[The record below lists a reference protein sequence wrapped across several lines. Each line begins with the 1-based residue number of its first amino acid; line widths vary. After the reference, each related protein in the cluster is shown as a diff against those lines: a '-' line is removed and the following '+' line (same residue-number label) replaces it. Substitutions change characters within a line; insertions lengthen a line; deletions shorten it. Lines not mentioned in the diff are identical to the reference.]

1 MKRRDV
7 LHAAPA
13 FLVAGTGLAHANTQA
28 DKAASLSLNA
38 PVLGPRMNLDQAR
51 KVMDQLDL
59 DALVL
64 GAGIN
69 VYHAIGYWPLT
80 SRMGHAPSTFAV
92 VTKREDQPLSV
103 VLSSFTYYYQLA
115 DVHDPAVY
123 PAYVYTAPTG
133 EIDDNG
139 EPIAAPIMTFRDRA
153 EVPMDEVE
161 SRRASLAQVAM
172 DDVGASPAA
181 KHALARAL
189 KDLGVASGTIA
200 VDHATAAAVL
210 EDASPQAKI
219 VDADLAL
226 RRIRPVKSDLEI
238 ALMRQAAQANTDA
251 ALAAVRAVRA
261 GATYRELRA
270 TFFSEAAKYGNRGV
284 FMVIDR
290 VSSEVFDAPF
300 QDGQAFL
307 IDAVS
312 ENNGYHGDYGRTI
325 FIGEPAKA
333 MKQATDALST
343 AWQEVRHALK
353 PGMRFSEISAMGR
366 DVLKTL
372 GVDYT
377 VTFSPHSVGLYHTDH
392 VGMAGAAAFRE
403 DPVLEPGMII
413 SVDCPMLEAGIG
425 GSAHLEDLMLITASG
440 SEPINAT
447 GDDVIV
453 V

>member
-13 FLVAGTGLAHANTQA
+13 LLMGGTGLAHASSEPS
-28 DKAASLSLNA
+28 ASGPLSLGA
-38 PVLGPRMNLDQAR
+38 PVVGPRMNLDQAR
-51 KVMDQLDL
+51 KIMDQLEL

-92 VTKREDQPLSV
+92 VTKREDQPLSM

-133 EIDDNG
+133 EVDDNG
-139 EPIAAPIMTFRDRA
+139 EPLAAPIMTFRDRA
-153 EVPMDEVE
+153 EVPMDKVE
-161 SRRASLAQVAM
+161 SRRASLVQAAM

-181 KHALARAL
+181 KHALSKAL

-200 VDHATAAAVL
+200 VDHVTAAAVL
-210 EDASPQAKI
+210 ADAAPQATV

-270 TFFSEAAKYGNRGV
+270 TFFSEAAKAGNRGV

-325 FIGEPAKA
+325 FIGEPARA
-333 MKQATDALST
+333 MRQATDSLST

-353 PGMRFSEISAMGR
+353 PGMRFSEISALGR
-366 DVLKTL
+366 DVLKKL

-425 GSAHLEDLMLITASG
+425 GSAHLEDLMLITANG
-440 SEPINAT
+440 SEPINTT